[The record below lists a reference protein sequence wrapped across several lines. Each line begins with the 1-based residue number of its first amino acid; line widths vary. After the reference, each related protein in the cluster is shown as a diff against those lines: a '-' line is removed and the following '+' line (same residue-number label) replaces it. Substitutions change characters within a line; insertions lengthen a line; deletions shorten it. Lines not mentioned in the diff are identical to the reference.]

1 MEYLVQSSIF
11 VHCDSSGKLADG
23 KALAMAQAGIYAGTL
38 GGGVGMSAITARTD
52 WQALIPTL
60 LVPALVVA
68 GLVRLAL
75 QPQWDDSADWLDG
88 LVVLILFEG
97 VRVLVLR
104 ILRDTLNEYRGP
116 WQAVKFFL
124 LSMLILAGIC
134 LVLAVF
140 AFKWQIFSILAD
152 PHTWKLVLPP
162 LALIVADGVVN
173 VAFFRGDA
181 QRAAAQLDAAAD
193 DAEDWLAL
201 AVFPTPLLVA
211 LAYALL
217 FFLHTRGVS
226 GLSWLPSPSLDTLRE
241 ISLLYAAFYF
251 CGKAVVLAHVH
262 TAHFLRTGKRLL
274 GGRIAQLIVT
284 RSLVLSKQNALGEQR
299 SAARRLA
306 VLQGAPIEPEESA
319 T

>member
-1 MEYLVQSSIF
+1 
-11 VHCDSSGKLADG
+11 
-23 KALAMAQAGIYAGTL
+23 MAPGGIYAG
-38 GGGVGMSAITARTD
+38 GIGEGASMSAITARTD
-52 WQALIPTL
+52 WSAFVPTL

-75 QPQWDDSADWLDG
+75 QPQWGDDGGEWFEG

-134 LVLAVF
+134 LVLAAF

-152 PHTWKLVLPP
+152 PHTWKLILPP
-162 LALIVADGVVN
+162 LALILADGVVN
-173 VAFFRGDA
+173 VAFFRGDP

-193 DAEDWLAL
+193 DAEDWLGL

-211 LAYALL
+211 LACGLL
-217 FFLHTRGVS
+217 YFLQARGVS
-226 GLSWLPSPSLDTLRE
+226 GLSWLPPFGVDTLRQ
-241 ISLLYAAFYF
+241 IGLLYAAFYF
-251 CGKAVVLAHVH
+251 CGKAIVLAHVH
-262 TAHFLRTGKRLL
+262 TAHFLRTGKRLF

-284 RSLVLSKQNALGEQR
+284 RSVDLSRSNALGEQR
-299 SAARRLA
+299 AAARRLA
-306 VLQGAPIEPEESA
+306 VLQGTAS
-319 T
+319 

>member
-1 MEYLVQSSIF
+1 
-11 VHCDSSGKLADG
+11 
-23 KALAMAQAGIYAGTL
+23 
-38 GGGVGMSAITARTD
+38 MSAITARTD
-52 WQALIPTL
+52 WGALVPTL

-88 LVVLILFEG
+88 LLVLILFEG

-104 ILRDTLNEYRGP
+104 ILRDTLHEYRGP

-134 LVLAVF
+134 LVMAAF
-140 AFKWQIFSILAD
+140 TFKWQIFSILAD
-152 PHTWKLVLPP
+152 PHTWKLILPP

-173 VAFFRGDA
+173 VAFFRGDP

-211 LAYALL
+211 LACGLL
-217 FFLHTRGVS
+217 FFLQSRGVS
-226 GLSWLPSPSLDTLRE
+226 GLSWLPPLSFDTLRQ
-241 ISLLYAAFYF
+241 IGLLYAAFYF
-251 CGKAVVLAHVH
+251 CGKAIVLAHMH
-262 TAHFLRTGKRLL
+262 AAHFLRTGKRLL

-284 RSLVLSKQNALGEQR
+284 RSFDLSQRNVLDEQR
-299 SAARRLA
+299 AAARRLA
-306 VLQGAPIEPEESA
+306 VLQGGVVEPDESGLQRRRQRSGA
-319 T
+319 

>member
-1 MEYLVQSSIF
+1 MS
-11 VHCDSSGKLADG
+11 
-23 KALAMAQAGIYAGTL
+23 AMA
-38 GGGVGMSAITARTD
+38 ARTD
-52 WQALIPTL
+52 WGALATTL

-68 GLVRLAL
+68 GLTRLAL
-75 QPQWDDSADWLDG
+75 QPQWDDSAEWLDG

-104 ILRDTLNEYRGP
+104 ILRDTLHEYRRP

-124 LSMLILAGIC
+124 FSMLILAGIC

-140 AFKWQIFSILAD
+140 TFKWQIFSILAD

-181 QRAAAQLDAAAD
+181 PRAAAQLDAAAD
-193 DAEDWLAL
+193 DAEDWLGL

-211 LAYALL
+211 LAYGLL
-217 FFLHTRGVS
+217 FFLQIRGVS
-226 GLSWLPSPSLDTLRE
+226 GLSWLPALSLDTLRE
-241 ISLLYAAFYF
+241 IGLLYAAFYF
-251 CGKAVVLAHVH
+251 CGKAIVLAHMH

-274 GGRIAQLIVT
+274 GGRIAQLIIT
-284 RSLVLSKQNALGEQR
+284 RSFDLSRRNALDEQR
-299 SAARRLA
+299 AATRRLA
-306 VLQGAPIEPEESA
+306 ILQGARVEPDEYAAQRQQRSGA
-319 T
+319 